1 MNCSNCGAP
10 AAPGQQFC
18 SCCGAPL
25 GGGNACYSAPPTQS
39 YDIDEASLPPQYR
52 PLSPWAYFG
61 YALLFTLPIVG
72 LVLLIV
78 FSFSD
83 ENINRRNFARSY
95 WCALLVAVIVIVIV
109 AVLALALGF
118 SLLGYDYF

>member
-18 SCCGAPL
+18 NSCGAPL
-25 GGGNACYSAPPTQS
+25 GGGNTYYSAPPTQS
-39 YDIDEASLPPQYR
+39 YYIDEASLPPQYR
-52 PLSPWAYFG
+52 PLSPWAYLG
-61 YALLFTLPIVG
+61 YMLLFSLPVVG

-109 AVLALALGF
+109 AVLALSLRF
-118 SLLGYDYF
+118 SILDYDFY